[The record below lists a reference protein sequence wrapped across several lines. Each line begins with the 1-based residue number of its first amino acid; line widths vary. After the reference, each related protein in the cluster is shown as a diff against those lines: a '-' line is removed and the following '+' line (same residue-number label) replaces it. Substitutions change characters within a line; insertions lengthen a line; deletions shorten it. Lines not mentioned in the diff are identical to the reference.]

1 MTSPNHGC
9 LNCQYVNGA
18 HGSISTLCPDD
29 SGSFFEPVTY
39 CAACHDVQVDRAPQV
54 CNECRNSDVSDWVD
68 ANDYRN
74 MLQMVMLQDYLPIA
88 LEAAAVRQYS
98 IMGGQR

>member
-1 MTSPNHGC
+1 MTSQNHEC
-9 LNCQYVNGA
+9 LSCQMSFGA
-18 HGSISTLCPDD
+18 HGVISGVCPNGCDR
-29 SGSFFEPVTY
+29 FEPVSY